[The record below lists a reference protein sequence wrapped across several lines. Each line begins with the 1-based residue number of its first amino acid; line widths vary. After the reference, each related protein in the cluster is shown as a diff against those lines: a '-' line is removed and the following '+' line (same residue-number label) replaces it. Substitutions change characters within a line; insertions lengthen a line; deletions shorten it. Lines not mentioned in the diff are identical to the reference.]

1 MHSFPSHIWGVY
13 LVYIT
18 YICIY
23 ECIYR
28 KLKKSITIIAFAYE
42 LEAPTRKCMLKGTL
56 TCFKNKNI
64 HIKLLAKTLMQT
76 QLKAVL
82 LNKNKSE
89 RA

>member
-18 YICIY
+18 Y
-23 ECIYR
+23 
-28 KLKKSITIIAFAYE
+28 KSITIIAFAYE

>member
-18 YICIY
+18 YIC
-23 ECIYR
+23 
-28 KLKKSITIIAFAYE
+28 KSITIIAFAYE

-56 TCFKNKNI
+56 TCFKDKNI
-64 HIKLLAKTLMQT
+64 HIKLLAKTLMPT
-76 QLKAVL
+76 QLKPVL